1 MNAPFSRRRLLAGM
15 SVAGA
20 ALACPSWLLAA
31 SQVYPTS
38 AEDIQA
44 ITRDA
49 WIYAYPMLMHYQTM
63 EKQVLDPSAVE
74 YVGGFN
80 RFRHYSSLYTPK
92 NREIVTP
99 NNDTPYSWAWL
110 DLRSE
115 PQVLSVPA
123 VAEDRYYV
131 HQLVDQYTHNFA
143 YVGVL
148 STGREAGDY
157 LIAGPAWTGATPAG
171 IKAVLRSETEIVM
184 VLGRTALKN
193 TEDMPAVRALQQQ
206 YRLRSLHEYAG
217 TPAPVAAPAIAWQAW
232 DSKTGL
238 GPGFINQLNQILTL
252 CPVQPSEQALRERFA
267 RIGVVA
273 GQAFDPAALSALQLQ
288 ALLAGIQQAQAEM
301 KVAGAKVRSTLG
313 MFGNREAMHNNYLNR
328 ALGAAMGIYG
338 NSVEEAFYTGSQ
350 RDNQGQSLVG
360 GRRYRLRFAPGQLP
374 PASEFWSLTL
384 YELPDR
390 QLVANPID
398 RYCLSSR
405 DHLQPDA
412 DGGLTLLVQS
422 TAPETSS
429 NWLPA
434 PQDGAF
440 TLILRLY
447 GPERQVIEQRWQMP
461 AVEIVQA

>member
-1 MNAPFSRRRLLAGM
+1 MTIAMSRRRLLGGL
-15 SVAGA
+15 SVCGA
-20 ALACPSWLLAA
+20 ALVCPSWVLAA
-31 SQVYPTS
+31 SQVRATS
-38 AEDIQA
+38 AEAFQA
-44 ITRDA
+44 ITREA
-49 WIYAYPMLMHYQTM
+49 WIYAFPMLMHYQTM
-63 EKQVLDPSAVE
+63 EKQVLNPAAKA

-80 RFRHYSSLYTPK
+80 RFRHYSSLYTPQ

-123 VAEDRYYV
+123 VSAERYYV

-157 LIAGPAWTGATPAG
+157 LVAGPDWQGPTPPG
-171 IKAVLRSETEIVM
+171 IKAVLRSETQIVM
-184 VLGRTALKN
+184 ILGRTALESA
-193 TEDMPAVRALQQQ
+193 EDLPAVRELQQQ
-206 YRLRSLHEYAG
+206 YRLRGVHEYLG
-217 TPAPVAAPAIAWQAW
+217 TAPPPAAAAIAWQAW
-232 DSKTGL
+232 NSQTGL
-238 GPGFINQLNQILTL
+238 GPGCIAQLNQILTL
-252 CPVQPSEQALRERFA
+252 CPTVPSEQALRARFA
-267 RIGVVA
+267 RIGIVP
-273 GQAFDPAALSALQLQ
+273 GQAFDPAALSTAQLQ

-301 KVAGAKVRSTLG
+301 KAAGAKVRTTLG
-313 MFGNREAMHNNYLNR
+313 LFGNREAMHNNYLNR

-350 RDNQGQSLVG
+350 RDNQGQPLVG

-384 YELPDR
+384 YDLPDR
-390 QLVANPID
+390 QLVANLID

-422 TAPETSS
+422 TAPEVPS
-429 NWLPA
+429 NWLPT

-447 GPERQVIEQRWQMP
+447 GPEQQVIEQHWQMP
-461 AVEIVQA
+461 AVEIAPA

>member
-20 ALACPSWLLAA
+20 ALACPGWLLAA
-31 SQVYPTS
+31 SQVNPTS
-38 AEDIQA
+38 PEDIQA

-49 WIYAYPMLMHYQTM
+49 WIYAYPMLMHYQTL
-63 EKQVLDPSAVE
+63 EKQVLDPGAAE

-80 RFRHYSSLYTPK
+80 RFRHYSNLYTPK

-131 HQLVDQYTHNFA
+131 HQLLDQYTHNFA

-157 LIAGPAWTGATPAG
+157 LIAGPGWTGATPVG
-171 IKAVLRSETEIVM
+171 IKTVLRSETEIVM

-193 TEDMPAVRALQQQ
+193 AEDMPAVRALQQQ
-206 YRLRSLHEYAG
+206 YRLRSLHEYVG
-217 TPAPVAAPAIAWQAW
+217 TPAPAAAPTIAWQAW

-267 RIGVVA
+267 RIGIVP
-273 GQAFDPAALSALQLQ
+273 GQAFDLAALSAEQRQ
-288 ALLAGIQQAQAEM
+288 ALIAGIQEAQAQMQA
-301 KVAGAKVRSTLG
+301 AGAKVRTTLG
-313 MFGNREAMHNNYLNR
+313 LFGTREVLQGNYLNR

-338 NSVEEAFYTGSQ
+338 NSVEEAFYTGARQDS
-350 RDNQGQSLVG
+350 QGQPLVG
-360 GRRYRLRFAPGQLP
+360 GRGYRLRFAPGQLP

-384 YELPDR
+384 YDLPDR
-390 QLVANPID
+390 QLVDNPID

-405 DHLQPDA
+405 DRLKADA
-412 DGGLTLLVQS
+412 DGGLTLVVQS
-422 TAPETSS
+422 SAPTDGGS

-434 PQDGAF
+434 PQHGAF

-461 AVEIVQA
+461 VVEAV

>member
-20 ALACPSWLLAA
+20 ALACPGWLLAA
-31 SQVYPTS
+31 SQVNPTPP
-38 AEDIQA
+38 ADIQA

-49 WIYAYPMLMHYQTM
+49 WIYAYPMLMHYQTL
-63 EKQVLDPSAVE
+63 EKQVLDPGAAE

-80 RFRHYSSLYTPK
+80 RFRHYSNLYTPK

-157 LIAGPAWTGATPAG
+157 LIAGPGWTGATPVG
-171 IKAVLRSETEIVM
+171 IKTVLRSETEIVM

-193 TEDMPAVRALQQQ
+193 AEDMPAVRALQQQ

-217 TPAPVAAPAIAWQAW
+217 TPAPAAAPAIAWQAW

-252 CPVQPSEQALRERFA
+252 CPVQPGEQALRERFA
-267 RIGVVA
+267 RIGIVP
-273 GQAFDPAALSALQLQ
+273 GQAFDLAALSAEQRQ
-288 ALLAGIQQAQAEM
+288 ALIAGIQEAQAQMQA
-301 KVAGAKVRSTLG
+301 AGAKVRTTLG
-313 MFGNREAMHNNYLNR
+313 LFGTREVLQGNYLNR

-338 NSVEEAFYTGSQ
+338 NSVEEAFYTGARQDS
-350 RDNQGQSLVG
+350 QGQPLLG
-360 GRRYRLRFAPGQLP
+360 GRGYRLRFAPGQLP

-384 YELPDR
+384 YDLPDR
-390 QLVANPID
+390 QLVDNPID

-405 DHLQPDA
+405 DQLQADA
-412 DGGLTLLVQS
+412 DGGLTLVVQS
-422 TAPETSS
+422 SAPTDGSS

-434 PQDGAF
+434 PQNGAF

-461 AVEIVQA
+461 VVEAV